1 MIKPPVV
8 ILSLVAIIAALPF
21 RAGAQDAGAALDRTT
36 SRYEAN
42 AKLAQQALA
51 KGDDLFARKH
61 YDEAVQQYKFAVDNL
76 PDASTTASL
85 RRRALSSLGEAC
97 VRLGEQRITEGRFD
111 DATAAAKTILNYDP
125 NYRPAVELLA
135 HMEDRRYFNHGVGP
149 KFEDKVHEVQRL
161 FVEAKGFYD
170 TARWDLAYKRC
181 DQILDIDPYNTAARH
196 LQEDIEAA
204 KSKYADE
211 AYSETRSLLLWQ
223 VTKEWETAPKKY
235 INRQAVYINTNTN
248 TNNNE
253 AIQIKLQR
261 IVIPS
266 LKLTDAKVSDALNF
280 LHTKSVDLDSSETE
294 PSKRG
299 VNFFLKLTGASGGA
313 AALPAPA
320 PEAAPPAEAVPG
332 LPTAAPI
339 VAPAQ
344 STSLADKRITLSLNN
359 IPLGEALRYVCEL
372 AGLKY
377 KVEAYAV
384 TIVPLSEPT
393 TNLVT
398 KEYKVPPGFLTTNGP
413 TTPGLLNGPPGGGIP
428 GGAAPGGA
436 VGAPL
441 APSAIPTRPSAM
453 DYLKNAGVIFGPN
466 ASAEFIPSNSKLVV
480 RNTEE
485 QMDLVDR
492 IVDALNAATPSQV
505 SIMSKFVEI
514 EQTNYKEL
522 SFDYSLGTGNI
533 GKIEY
538 SGGNTIAPT
547 TTFPFTNIFGGGQ
560 VTSALRSGGEAI
572 TGDAI
577 DTLLNPS
584 VAPPGTAAPATF
596 ALAGVVTSAQFQAI
610 IRLLNQRRGVDLLSA
625 PSVTTKSGQRA
636 VIEVVVEFR
645 YPTEFEP
652 PKVPN
657 INAVY
662 GGVVV
667 GGGGGGVGGGALN
680 GAGYTPVT
688 PTTPTTFETRN
699 TGVTLEVEPTVGA
712 DGETIDLN
720 LSPQVVEFDG
730 FVNYGSPIYG
740 PPTPIFSPLPPFA
753 QIGTGPATII
763 TANTINQP
771 VFDTRKVTTSVSVW
785 DNQTVIIGGL
795 VREDV
800 QTVNDKVPG
809 LGDLPILGRF
819 FRSDVD
825 QHTKRNL
832 VMFVTAHLV
841 NPAGDAVHAEDEQ
854 EEDVAPSRP
863 PELPVTPELPD
874 LPAEK

>member
-1 MIKPPVV
+1 M
-8 ILSLVAIIAALPF
+8 
-21 RAGAQDAGAALDRTT
+21 
-36 SRYEAN
+36 
-42 AKLAQQALA
+42 
-51 KGDDLFARKH
+51 
-61 YDEAVQQYKFAVDNL
+61 
-76 PDASTTASL
+76 
-85 RRRALSSLGEAC
+85 
-97 VRLGEQRITEGRFD
+97 
-111 DATAAAKTILNYDP
+111 
-125 NYRPAVELLA
+125 
-135 HMEDRRYFNHGVGP
+135 
-149 KFEDKVHEVQRL
+149 
-161 FVEAKGFYD
+161 
-170 TARWDLAYKRC
+170 
-181 DQILDIDPYNTAARH
+181 
-196 LQEDIEAA
+196 
-204 KSKYADE
+204 
-211 AYSETRSLLLWQ
+211 
-223 VTKEWETAPKKY
+223 
-235 INRQAVYINTNTN
+235 
-248 TNNNE
+248 
-253 AIQIKLQR
+253 
-261 IVIPS
+261 
-266 LKLTDAKVSDALNF
+266 KLTDAKVSDN
-280 LHTKSVDLDSSETE
+280 
-294 PSKRG
+294 
-299 VNFFLKLTGASGGA
+299 GGA
-313 AALPAPA
+313 GLSAPA
-320 PEAAPPAEAVPG
+320 APEVAPPPAEAVPG

-339 VAPAQ
+339 APAPSQ

-393 TNLVT
+393 TNLIT
-398 KEYKVPPGFLTTNGP
+398 KEYKVPPGFLNTTGAVAS
-413 TTPGLLNGPPGGGIP
+413 GALNAPGGVP
-428 GGAAPGGA
+428 GGAPGGA
-436 VGAPL
+436 VGSPL
-441 APSAIPTRPSAM
+441 APAAIPTRPSAV
-453 DYLKNAGVIFGPN
+453 DYLKSAGVVFGTN

-492 IVDALNAATPSQV
+492 IVDALNATTPSQV
-505 SIMSKFVEI
+505 SIVSKFVEI

-538 SGGNTIAPT
+538 SGGNTIGPT

-560 VTSALRSGGEAI
+560 ITSGLRSGNEAI

-584 VAPPGTAAPATF
+584 STPPGQASPATF

-610 IRLLNQRRGVDLLSA
+610 IRMLNQRRGVDLLSA

-657 INAVY
+657 INAAV
-662 GGVVV
+662 GGVIV
-667 GGGGGGVGGGALN
+667 GPGAGGAFAGG

-740 PPTPIFSPLPPFA
+740 PPNPIYSPIPPFPQVGFA
-753 QIGTGPATII
+753 PPQVV

-785 DNQTVIIGGL
+785 DGQTVIIGGL

-832 VMFVTAHLV
+832 VMFVSAKLV
-841 NPAGDAVHAEDEQ
+841 NPAGDLVHSDDEQ
-854 EEDVAPSRP
+854 EEDVTPSRRP
-863 PELPVTPELPD
+863 TCRSHPRCPSCRPKNKWRNGC
-874 LPAEK
+874 AHIGNYGRHSHG